1 MPYGTPEKA
10 WTVRRIQNPL
20 PLIREIDFYHTEVK
34 LEGKN
39 SGEVWLNA
47 SCALSF
53 EVSVATPMVFMLRP
67 RSSPSQWVAAEEYD
81 LSPSIPVVEF
91 TDGFGNL
98 CQRVV
103 APVGNFNVHTA
114 VTVRVTGEPI
124 ASSHAGFVEVSK
136 LPHDTLGFLLPSRYC
151 ESDRFGEMATEI
163 VAGREPGYAQVVAVT
178 DWVRSTI
185 CNTPLSSTYPVSAVE
200 INQRGEGVCRDL
212 AHIGIALCRAIC
224 IPARLVVGY
233 LLGLEPMDTHA
244 WFEAFIGGR
253 WHTFDPTQPGSGG
266 KRIALARGRDAADVA
281 LYNQYGP
288 LLLPKEMS
296 VTVSQLERPALPG

>member
-1 MPYGTPEKA
+1 MPYGTPVKA

-91 TDGFGNL
+91 TDGFDNL

-103 APVGNFNVHTA
+103 APVGNFNVHTE

-124 ASSHAGFVEVSK
+124 ASSSAGFVEVSK

-151 ESDRFGEMATEI
+151 ESDRP
-163 VAGREPGYAQVVAVT
+163 R
-178 DWVRSTI
+178 
-185 CNTPLSSTYPVSAVE
+185 
-200 INQRGEGVCRDL
+200 
-212 AHIGIALCRAIC
+212 
-224 IPARLVVGY
+224 
-233 LLGLEPMDTHA
+233 
-244 WFEAFIGGR
+244 
-253 WHTFDPTQPGSGG
+253 
-266 KRIALARGRDAADVA
+266 
-281 LYNQYGP
+281 
-288 LLLPKEMS
+288 
-296 VTVSQLERPALPG
+296 

>member
-1 MPYGTPEKA
+1 VEDLTGIEA
-10 WTVRRIQNPL
+10 WLHARCT
-20 PLIREIDFYHTEVK
+20 
-34 LEGKN
+34 
-39 SGEVWLNA
+39 
-47 SCALSF
+47 LSF

-81 LSPSIPVVEF
+81 LSPSLPVVEF

-103 APVGNFNVHTA
+103 APVGDFQVHTQ
-114 VTVRVTGEPI
+114 VTVRVKGEPTT
-124 ASSHAGFVEVSK
+124 ASTAGFVDVSK

-163 VAGREPGYAQVVAVT
+163 VAGHPPGYAQVVAIT
-178 DWVRSTI
+178 DWIRSSI

-200 INQRGEGVCRDL
+200 VNQRGEGVCRDL

-224 IPARLVVGY
+224 IPARMVVGY

-253 WHTFDPTQPGSGG
+253 WHTFDPTQPGTGG
-266 KRIALARGRDAADVA
+266 VRIAIARGRDAADVA

-288 LLLPKEMS
+288 LLLPNEMS
-296 VTVSQLERPALPG
+296 VTVSQLERPESG